1 MASVGLAL
9 GAGFYLL
16 LIDTTDLPELIAL
29 AAIALL
35 AAAMFELSREH
46 GLPEGRVDPRWLLR
60 AGRVLVRVPA
70 HTAIVAAEAVAQ
82 LARPQPARGELR
94 AVPFDP
100 GGDPEGPL
108 AIGRRALAEA
118 LGSLA
123 PNSIV
128 LGIDSESR
136 LLLVHQLRRRGGR
149 EELDP
154 LGLG

>member
-118 LGSLA
+118 YHRQPFIDLA
-123 PNSIV
+123 IV
-128 LGIDSESR
+128 LGLLSAVGALVFAR
-136 LLLVHQLRRRGGR
+136 LMERRG
-149 EELDP
+149 
-154 LGLG
+154 